1 MNALASET
9 KGSPFDAKLHALYG
23 PNLGHWDVPEMTQ
36 AAQEAHE
43 LVEHGV
49 ISPDAFRDMVFTNA
63 VEFWTSGNRDFFS
76 GTAVQ
81 AAADS
86 LLANGCWKHAV
97 VGSEPGTRV

>member
-1 MNALASET
+1 MAL
-9 KGSPFDAKLHALYG
+9 
-23 PNLGHWDVPEMTQ
+23 

-49 ISPDAFRDMVFTNA
+49 ISEDAFRDMVFTNA
-63 VEFWTSGNRDFFS
+63 VEFWTSGNRAFFN

-86 LLANGCWKHAV
+86 LLANGCWK
-97 VGSEPGTRV
+97 PQ